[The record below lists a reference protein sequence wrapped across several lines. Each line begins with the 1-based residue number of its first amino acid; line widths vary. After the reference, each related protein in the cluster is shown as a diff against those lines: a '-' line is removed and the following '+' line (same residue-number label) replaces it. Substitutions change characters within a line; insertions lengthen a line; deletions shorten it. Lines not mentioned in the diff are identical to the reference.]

1 LTTTPLQRAT
11 SDVSEEDLQLM
22 ALAQADLPS
31 EFENYKIGREG
42 PLTNEM
48 MADQGFPGSSAERY
62 QEIGRI
68 SGFMREFAGKSNARD
83 GSNFMVATVVHLF
96 ESTESVHTWMND
108 VFLHDFEDNIG
119 TKLANDQELVAVAR
133 LEPEGFFDEAVALKA
148 LHNENDKLVS
158 VTIVDFRLG
167 RLLGVAFV
175 RTQGDHGR
183 LDSATKVGLALEK
196 NMVRIALGGSS

>member
-133 LEPEGFFDEAVALKA
+133 LEPEGFFDEAV
-148 LHNENDKLVS
+148 ENDKLVS

-175 RTQGDHGR
+175 GTQGDHGR

>member
-1 LTTTPLQRAT
+1 MTTTPLQRAT

-31 EFENYKIGREG
+31 EFETYKIGREG
-42 PLTNEM
+42 PLTNKM
-48 MADQGFPGSSAERY
+48 MADQGFPGSNPERY

-68 SGFMREFAGKSNARD
+68 NGFMREFSGKSDAAD
-83 GSNFMVATVVHLF
+83 GANFMVATVAHLF
-96 ESTESVHTWMND
+96 ESSESVHTWMHD

-119 TKLANDQELVAVAR
+119 TKLANDQELVAVER
-133 LEPEGFFDEAVALKA
+133 LEPEGFFDEAVSLKV
-148 LHNENDKLVS
+148 LHNENDKLIS

-175 RTQGDHGR
+175 GTQGDHKR
-183 LDSATKVGLALEK
+183 LETASQVGLALEK
-196 NMVRIALGGSS
+196 NMVRVTLGGSS